1 LPEAEINRFRG
12 KKLGV
17 ITMAIVINTNIPS
30 QMASHHMYTTRDK
43 LETAMER
50 LSSGKR
56 INSADDDAAGTGIAM
71 RLMSQIRGTKMAM
84 RNANDG
90 ISMAQVAEGALVE
103 VENMLQRIREL
114 AVQKASSNTYS
125 ATDITNINSEI
136 TNLSSEIDDIA
147 ANTKFNN
154 TAVSGQSIDP
164 AVRFDGSTA
173 TMAIPA
179 FLSGAVDSSSSV
191 ANIDTALNSI
201 SAARGSLGAIINRL
215 EYTVNNL
222 SNVSANTSAAYSR
235 IMDADYAAESA
246 EVAKGTVLQ
255 QAGAAML
262 AQANS
267 SPQYVLSLL
276 Q

>member
-1 LPEAEINRFRG
+1 
-12 KKLGV
+12 
-17 ITMAIVINTNIPS
+17 MAIVINTNIPS
-30 QMASHHMYTTRDK
+30 QMASHHMYTTRDN

-56 INSADDDAAGTGIAM
+56 INSAADDAAGTGIAM

-114 AVQKASSNTYS
+114 AVQKASSNTYN

-173 TMAIPA
+173 TLAIPA

-201 SAARGSLGAIINRL
+201 SAARGSLGAVINRL

>member
-1 LPEAEINRFRG
+1 MITVIEA
-12 KKLGV
+12 KKWSN
-17 ITMAIVINTNIPS
+17 TMAIVIGTNIPS
-30 QMASHHMYTTRDK
+30 QMAAHHLRTTRDG

-56 INSADDDAAGTGIAM
+56 INSADDDAAGTAIAA
-71 RLMSQIRGTKMAM
+71 RLMAQVRGTKMAM
-84 RNANDG
+84 RNAQDG
-90 ISMAQVAEGALVE
+90 ISMAQVAESAIVE

-114 AVQKASSNTYS
+114 AVQKASSGTYN

-154 TAVSGQSIDP
+154 TAVSGANINP

-173 TMAIPA
+173 TMAVPA
-179 FLSGAVDSSSSV
+179 FLSGAVDSSSTV
-191 ANIDTALNSI
+191 ANIDTAINSAV
-201 SAARGSLGAIINRL
+201 AARGSLGAIINRL

-222 SNVSANTSAAYSR
+222 SNVSANTQAAYSR

-262 AQANS
+262 AQANAS
-267 SPQYVLSLL
+267 TQYVLSLL

>member
-1 LPEAEINRFRG
+1 
-12 KKLGV
+12 
-17 ITMAIVINTNIPS
+17 MAIVINTNIPS
-30 QMASHHMYTTRDK
+30 QMASHHLYTTRDR

-56 INSADDDAAGTGIAM
+56 INSADDDAAGSAIAA
-71 RLMSQIRGTKMAM
+71 RLMSQVRGTQMAM
-84 RNANDG
+84 RNAQDG
-90 ISMAQVAEGALVE
+90 ISMAQVAESAIVE
-103 VENMLQRIREL
+103 VEAMLQRIREL
-114 AVQKASSNTYS
+114 AVQKASSGTYN

-136 TNLSSEIDDIA
+136 TNLGSEIDDIA

-154 TAVSGQSIDP
+154 TAVSGASINP
-164 AVRFDGSTA
+164 AVRFDGTTA

-191 ANIDTALNSI
+191 ANIDTAINSAV
-201 SAARGSLGAIINRL
+201 AARGSLGAIINRL

-222 SNVSANTSAAYSR
+222 SNVSANTQAAYSR
-235 IMDADYAAESA
+235 IMDTDYAAESA

-255 QAGAAML
+255 QAGSAML
-262 AQANS
+262 AQANAS
-267 SPQYVLSLL
+267 TQYVLTLL